1 LLNRKPPFG
10 TDVISMA
17 KSLPR
22 YSLSVTERSISS
34 GEFGSVEV
42 KLSIQCGLL
51 EEVDRK
57 GKRKALGRDIT
68 YVLTLTS
75 DLTFVDFRR
84 IPYAC
89 LFSRPALS
97 HRLLQNESPP
107 LCEDVH
113 DHGGTHQTESVNHR
127 SHVECT
133 YGLLFAGDLAN
144 VGAGWQEDIAGIGIN
159 HTYKPEVD
167 PSAFPTLD
175 TRPTAFMVC
184 ARDGRA
190 SRHLI
195 ELQGVDAQHNEALMH
210 DDQAGTYPF
219 PSHPDFTH
227 LILFLV
233 MCSFSV
239 QKTSLLPD
247 SITKNAL

>member
-34 GEFGSVEV
+34 GELGSVEV

-51 EEVDRK
+51 EEVERK
-57 GKRKALGRDIT
+57 GRRKALGRDIT
-68 YVLTLTS
+68 YVLTVTS
-75 DLTFVDFRR
+75 DLDFVDFRR
-84 IPYAC
+84 IPYVY
-89 LFSRPALS
+89 LFSRLALS
-97 HRLLQNESPP
+97 HRILQNESPS

-113 DHGGTHQTESVNHR
+113 GHRGTHQTESVNHR
-127 SHVECT
+127 SHVKCT
-133 YGLLFAGDLAN
+133 CGLLLAGDLTH
-144 VGAGWQEDIAGIGIN
+144 VGARWQEDIAGIGIS

-175 TRPTAFMVC
+175 TRPTAFMVR

-219 PSHPDFTH
+219 PSHPDFIH